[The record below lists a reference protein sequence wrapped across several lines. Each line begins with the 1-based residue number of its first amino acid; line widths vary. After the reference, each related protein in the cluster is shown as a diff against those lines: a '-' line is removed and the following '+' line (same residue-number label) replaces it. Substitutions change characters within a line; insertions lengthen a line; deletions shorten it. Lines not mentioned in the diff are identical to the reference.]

1 MKLRCW
7 NNEICRVSALKLEF
21 LVVVKLKEIS
31 ASGIEKSKGKKMEGH
46 PWASWP
52 HSSPRNRAASQSQ
65 GLAFSPCMTGWTGTG
80 GARRSSSIS

>member
-52 HSSPRNRAASQSQ
+52 LKAQQ
-65 GLAFSPCMTGWTGTG
+65 TEQLANPL
-80 GARRSSSIS
+80 A